1 MAILI
6 GIMTSIIIFIIL
18 SLPVCFSVLIDNE
31 LIKNEASLFTRILIY
46 FTFYI
51 LCNMIIMMLILLLVI

>member
-18 SLPVCFSVLIDNE
+18 SLPVYFSILIDNE
-31 LIKNEASLFTRILIY
+31 LIKNESSLFTRILIS

-51 LCNMIIMMLILLLVI
+51 LCNMIIMMLILLAII